1 MKKLNIEIKE
11 EEYEALE
18 KRVKEKKEFDSVEA
32 YVQDIV
38 SQVVA
43 RLKEEAGDDDE
54 ESFSKED
61 EEKVKER
68 LRSLGY
74 LD

>member
-1 MKKLNIEIKE
+1 MKKLTIEIADNE
-11 EEYEALE
+11 FSTLE
-18 KRVKEKKEFDSVEA
+18 KRVKDKKEFDSVEA
-32 YVQDIV
+32 YMQDII

-43 RLKEEAGDDDE
+43 RLKDEDGGDE
-54 ESFSKED
+54 EKFSKED

>member
-1 MKKLNIEIKE
+1 MKKLTIEIEDKE
-11 EEYEALE
+11 YTALE

-43 RLKEEAGDDDE
+43 RLKEEEGGDDE
-54 ESFSKED
+54 KFSKED

>member
-1 MKKLNIEIKE
+1 MKKITIKLDE
-11 EEYEALE
+11 KEYETLE
-18 KRVKEKKEFDSVEA
+18 KRVKEKEEFANVED

-38 SQVVA
+38 AQVVE
-43 RLKEEAGDDDE
+43 RLEAEEGDDEGE
-54 ESFSKED
+54 EFSKED

>member
-1 MKKLNIEIKE
+1 MKKLTIEIADNE
-11 EEYEALE
+11 FSTLE
-18 KRVKEKKEFDSVEA
+18 KRVKDKKEFDSVEA
-32 YVQDIV
+32 YVQDII

-43 RLKEEAGDDDE
+43 RLKDEDGGDE
-54 ESFSKED
+54 EKFSKED

>member
-1 MKKLNIEIKE
+1 MKKLEIEVSKE
-11 EEYEALE
+11 DFDVLE
-18 KRVKEKKEFDSVEA
+18 KRVKDKKEFKTVEEYVSDLIKQVTKRLRDETEEDDS
-32 YVQDIV
+32 Y
-38 SQVVA
+38 
-43 RLKEEAGDDDE
+43 
-54 ESFSKED
+54 SKED

>member
-1 MKKLNIEIKE
+1 MPENITLPNDLVEKIKKRIEGTEFKTVS
-11 EEYEALE
+11 EY
-18 KRVKEKKEFDSVEA
+18 VS
-32 YVQDIV
+32 YVLQEV
-38 SQVVA
+38 LS
-43 RLKEEAGDDDE
+43 DDDE
-54 ESFSKED
+54 DEDDSFSEED